1 MILSLYSSR
10 LGECWISTTL
20 PGGLQRRV
28 ESLWCFARSFYS
40 QAVRIRWP
48 DRSTLKQMVVS
59 CFRDE
64 IHIEIRERFLFMYI
78 WVMCSDLTSL
88 NRSGAGEWAASS
100 HPSLQNCCWLGSS
113 LPWWSWVAAST
124 WRGADPMQ
132 WGGSGSIRFL
142 TEAHL
147 LRPDIIWVVVDL
159 STAVILTWHVSG
171 CSTD

>member
-1 MILSLYSSR
+1 MIISLYSSR

-64 IHIEIRERFLFMYI
+64 IHIEIKLEKDFCLCTFEWCAHTQLRSTGQVLVSELLVLTQICRTTVDWVLPSHGGAAWQPARGELLIQCNEEALAVYDFWPKPICCDQILF
-78 WVMCSDLTSL
+78 
-88 NRSGAGEWAASS
+88 EW
-100 HPSLQNCCWLGSS
+100 
-113 LPWWSWVAAST
+113 WWISEQQSY
-124 WRGADPMQ
+124 WRGM
-132 WGGSGSIRFL
+132 
-142 TEAHL
+142 
-147 LRPDIIWVVVDL
+147 
-159 STAVILTWHVSG
+159 
-171 CSTD
+171 